1 MLQMNNTY
9 KRNKPSATITRLIQ
23 DDDENSH
30 TLCLTCLEKI
40 RKMRIGRMNKIISS
54 AVGDGVEVKNSE
66 DVFYLMEIFFKQEE
80 KCTDKIEDRLA
91 KINC

>member
-1 MLQMNNTY
+1 
-9 KRNKPSATITRLIQ
+9 
-23 DDDENSH
+23 
-30 TLCLTCLEKI
+30 
-40 RKMRIGRMNKIISS
+40 MRIGRMNQIISS

-91 KINC
+91 KIVNENIRTGIGETKKKDLMAKHLKPQTVKI